1 MNKMIIFLICFLV
14 IFFVAGC
21 EKEKT
26 AEEIIEPLLSIENE
40 VKPLYAEGKYKI
52 FEKDELI
59 GEVEFHE
66 YVDKNGRKKIIE
78 FDKKVGTESLT
89 INNGEQ
95 AIVHAV
101 GSKLAKQYEIA
112 DDNDTFDYLTQMN
125 HLTYYLMYVQDSHSA
140 VYKGEEERN
149 GFLTDHLILEPES
162 ELSMVRDFEIWVD
175 KESNAII
182 KAIVQTG
189 DKQTEM
195 EYSKIDFSPQ
205 FDENT
210 FNMDLPAEV
219 KIEKVEQ

>member
-1 MNKMIIFLICFLV
+1 MNKMIIFLICFFM
-14 IFFVAGC
+14 IFFVAAC

-52 FEKDELI
+52 FEKEELI

-125 HLTYYLMYVQDSHSA
+125 HLTYYLMYVQDSHSP
-140 VYKGEEERN
+140 VYKGEEERT

-189 DKQTEM
+189 DKRTEM